1 MEEQD
6 DRLEQTRRRAREVFD
21 ASVESLDAE
30 TRTRLSRARFQAVA
44 AANRRR
50 PSNWRTWVPAA
61 AVAATV
67 IVAVAI
73 WRTPELA
80 ESPATVA
87 ASGDTALDAVDM
99 LADGEALDLVEND
112 LAFYEWLDVTGLDA
126 AGSAG

>member
-1 MEEQD
+1 MDEQD

-21 ASVESLDAE
+21 ASVESLDAK
-30 TRTRLSRARFQAVA
+30 TRARLSRARFEAVE
-44 AANRRR
+44 AANNAR
-50 PSNWRTWVPAA
+50 SSSWRTWVPAA
-61 AVAATV
+61 AVAATL

-73 WRTPELA
+73 WRTPERA
-80 ESPATVA
+80 ESPVTVA
-87 ASGDTALDAVDM
+87 ASADTALDAVDM

>member
-1 MEEQD
+1 MEDQD

-30 TRTRLSRARFQAVA
+30 TRTRLSRARFEAVE
-44 AANRRR
+44 AANRARS
-50 PSNWRTWVPAA
+50 PGWRTWVPAA

-67 IVAVAI
+67 IVAIAI
-73 WRTPELA
+73 WRTPERT
-80 ESPATVA
+80 ESPVAVA
-87 ASGDTALDAVDM
+87 ASADTALDAVDM

-112 LAFYEWLDVTGLDA
+112 LAFYEWLDVAGLDA

>member
-1 MEEQD
+1 MQEQD

-30 TRTRLSRARFQAVA
+30 TRARLSRARLEAVEA
-44 AANRRR
+44 ASRAR
-50 PSNWRTWVPAA
+50 PSSWRIWAPAA

-73 WRTPELA
+73 WRTPERA
-80 ESPATVA
+80 ESPVA
-87 ASGDTALDAVDM
+87 AAASTDTALDAVEM

>member
-1 MEEQD
+1 MGEQD
-6 DRLEQTRRRAREVFD
+6 DRMEQTRRRAREVFD

-30 TRTRLSRARFQAVA
+30 TRARLSRARFEAVEA
-44 AANRRR
+44 ADPAR
-50 PSNWRTWVPAA
+50 SSSWRTWVSAA

-73 WRTPELA
+73 WRTPERA
-80 ESPATVA
+80 ESPVAVA
-87 ASGDTALDAVDM
+87 ASADTALDAVDM
-99 LADGEALDLVEND
+99 LADGEALELVEND

>member
-1 MEEQD
+1 MDQQD

-30 TRTRLSRARFQAVA
+30 TRSRLSRARREAVEA
-44 AANRRR
+44 SNRAR
-50 PSNWRTWVPAA
+50 SSSWRTWVPAA

-73 WRTPELA
+73 WRTPERA
-80 ESPATVA
+80 ESPVAVA
-87 ASGDTALDAVDM
+87 ASGDSALDTVDM
-99 LADGEALDLVEND
+99 LADVEALDLVEND
-112 LAFYEWLDVTGLDA
+112 IAFYEWLEVAGLDS

>member
-30 TRTRLSRARFQAVA
+30 TRTRLSRARFEAVE
-44 AANRRR
+44 AANRARS
-50 PSNWRTWVPAA
+50 PGWRAWVPAA

-67 IVAVAI
+67 IVAIAI
-73 WRTPELA
+73 WRTPERM
-80 ESPATVA
+80 ESPVAVA
-87 ASGDTALDAVDM
+87 ASADTALDAVDM

>member
-1 MEEQD
+1 MQEQD

-21 ASVESLDAE
+21 ASVESLDAG
-30 TRTRLSRARFQAVA
+30 TRARLSRARFEAVEA
-44 AANRRR
+44 ASRTR
-50 PSNWRTWVPAA
+50 SSSWRVWAPAA

-73 WRTPELA
+73 WRAPERA
-80 ESPATVA
+80 APPVA
-87 ASGDTALDAVDM
+87 AAASADTALDAVEM

-126 AGSAG
+126 TGSAG

>member
-30 TRTRLSRARFQAVA
+30 TRTRLSRARFEAIE
-44 AANRRR
+44 AANGAR
-50 PSNWRTWVPAA
+50 STGWRTWVPAA

-73 WRTPELA
+73 WRAPERT
-80 ESPATVA
+80 ESPVAVA

>member
-21 ASVESLDAE
+21 ASVESLDAG
-30 TRTRLSRARFQAVA
+30 TRARLSRARFEAVEA
-44 AANRRR
+44 VNRARSPR
-50 PSNWRTWVPAA
+50 WRTWVPAA

-73 WRTPELA
+73 WRAPERA
-80 ESPATVA
+80 ELPVAVA
-87 ASGDTALDAVDM
+87 ASGDAALDAVEM

-112 LAFYEWLDVTGLDA
+112 LAFYDWLDVTGLDA

>member
-30 TRTRLSRARFQAVA
+30 TRARLSRARFEAVE
-44 AANRRR
+44 AANRARSPR
-50 PSNWRTWVPAA
+50 WRTWVPAA

-73 WRTPELA
+73 WRTPERA
-80 ESPATVA
+80 ESPVAVA
-87 ASGDTALDAVDM
+87 ASADTALDAVDM

>member
-1 MEEQD
+1 MEDQD
-6 DRLEQTRRRAREVFD
+6 DRLEQTGRRAREVFV

-30 TRTRLSRARFQAVA
+30 TRACLSRARFEAVE
-44 AANRRR
+44 AANHAR
-50 PSNWRTWVPAA
+50 SSSWRTWVPAA

-73 WRTPELA
+73 WRTPERT
-80 ESPATVA
+80 ESPVAVA

-99 LADGEALDLVEND
+99 LADAEALDLVEND
-112 LAFYEWLDVTGLDA
+112 LAFYEWLDVTSLDS

>member
-30 TRTRLSRARFQAVA
+30 TRARLSRARFEAVEA
-44 AANRRR
+44 VDRARSPR
-50 PSNWRTWVPAA
+50 WRTWVPAA

-67 IVAVAI
+67 VVAVAI
-73 WRTPELA
+73 WRAPERA
-80 ESPATVA
+80 ELPVAVA
-87 ASGDTALDAVDM
+87 ASGDAALDAVEM

-112 LAFYEWLDVTGLDA
+112 LAFYDWLDVTGLDA

>member
-1 MEEQD
+1 MQEQD

-21 ASVESLDAE
+21 ASVESLDAD
-30 TRTRLSRARFQAVA
+30 TRARLSRARLEAVDA
-44 AANRRR
+44 ASRARR
-50 PSNWRTWVPAA
+50 SSWRVWAPAA

-73 WRTPELA
+73 WRTPERA
-80 ESPATVA
+80 ESPVA
-87 ASGDTALDAVDM
+87 VAVSTDTALDAVEM
-99 LADGEALDLVEND
+99 LTDGEALDLVEND